1 SSKDAR
7 QLEYADVRE
16 GTVASGQRLWVTIA
30 NANDLQQW
38 QRRDCSGLRVLCPLR
53 LRAGHAAGAIC
64 GNDGLLEVGA
74 LPGGNSSR
82 HGVAILRHTKH
93 GQRRRAMVGE
103 IAVQIAPASV
113 PRGIDAHDVVPRG
126 WDAGAGKLE
135 IAAAA
140 PRGRGLARTDGY
152 WLAPPGSKLPQLT
165 GRESCGSES
174 SSTRRADAEWRRQH
188 GIDTAGEHHLRG
200 LPLGP
205 IGDRQNASQ
214 RFVRK
219 AHALFRP

>member
-1 SSKDAR
+1 MPRIPFLIAEVGEMSGRDLHDVGTMLGERPRTRRSSKDAR
-7 QLEYADVRE
+7 QIEYADVRE

-103 IAVQIAPASV
+103 LAVQIAPESV
-113 PRGIDAHDVVPRG
+113 A
-126 WDAGAGKLE
+126 
-135 IAAAA
+135 
-140 PRGRGLARTDGY
+140 
-152 WLAPPGSKLPQLT
+152 
-165 GRESCGSES
+165 CGM
-174 SSTRRADAEWRRQH
+174 
-188 GIDTAGEHHLRG
+188 
-200 LPLGP
+200 
-205 IGDRQNASQ
+205 
-214 RFVRK
+214 
-219 AHALFRP
+219 